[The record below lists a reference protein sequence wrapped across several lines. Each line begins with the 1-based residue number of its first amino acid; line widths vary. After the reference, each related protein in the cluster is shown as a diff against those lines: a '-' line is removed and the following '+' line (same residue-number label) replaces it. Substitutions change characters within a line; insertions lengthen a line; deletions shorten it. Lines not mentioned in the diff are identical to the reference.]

1 MSEGSQITK
10 PDKVSYMTQQI
21 HRSNNYYCND
31 LLGAV
36 GIDLL
41 ELLIDTLPCEKT
53 GCQQSRCVLTEV
65 FLSPSEFCGST
76 ANIVSII
83 AAVPVHGVLI
93 SNVVSYTVF

>member
-21 HRSNNYYCND
+21 HRKNYCND
-31 LLGAV
+31 LLGTV
-36 GIDLL
+36 GIDPL
-41 ELLIDTLPCEKT
+41 ELLIDTLPYEKT
-53 GCQQSRCVLTEV
+53 RCQQSKCVLTEV

-76 ANIVSII
+76 PNIVSII
-83 AAVPVHGVLI
+83 AAVTVHGVLI